1 MVEVSAPNNGNV
13 VETAQSLDGSIET
26 KCSASVSPGSAPSTK
41 NGPVCGL
48 KAVIF
53 FEGRSS
59 TVSTRPAKQS
69 SVQTSSTSPGLT
81 FITGSTPPNVHA

>member
-1 MVEVSAPNNGNV
+1 MQRERVARFGALDVE
-13 VETAQSLDGSIET
+13 
-26 KCSASVSPGSAPSTK
+26 
-41 NGPVCGL
+41 GPVCGL

-59 TVSTRPAKQS
+59 TLSTRPAKQS

-81 FITGSTPPNVHA
+81 FITGSTPPKVQA